1 MGLATKHPPKNT
13 TMKTN
18 TKLAVAFLAAA
29 SSIAASAADAPAPA
43 VTFSGYA
50 VVTGSI
56 SKDSGAKSV
65 DDFDLSAAK
74 FGVNAKL
81 ASNVTAYASLYYSG
95 SSSTADLLDAYVTFD
110 AGSGLTLTAGKF
122 LSYMGYEAF
131 DPINM
136 AQISYANGSL
146 LNGPVPAY
154 HTGLKLDYTV
164 GNHGVGA
171 AVVDSIYGATAFK
184 GDGDYS
190 KKGLEAYYTYK
201 GIKDTQIW
209 LGGHQDNDNG
219 GAVYDL
225 WVSYAVNKT
234 DSIGAEYL
242 VKESDGYNW
251 LLAYTKGIDSKLSV
265 TARLSGEDSSV
276 ADAKFVKYTLSPSY
290 AFTDKFSVRAEVSY
304 TDYSGA
310 GATTSS
316 STFYAIQSL
325 FKF

>member
-1 MGLATKHPPKNT
+1 
-13 TMKTN
+13 MKTH

-29 SSIAASAADAPAPA
+29 SSIAVQAADAPAPA
-43 VTFSGYA
+43 VTFGGYA

-56 SKDSGAKSV
+56 VKDSGAASV
-65 DDFDLSAAK
+65 SDLDLTAAK
-74 FGVNAKL
+74 FGVSAKL
-81 ASNVTAYASLYYSG
+81 ASNVSAYASLYYNG
-95 SSSTADLLDAYVTFD
+95 ADADLLDAYVTFD
-110 AGSGLTLTAGKF
+110 AGSGLTITAGNF

-131 DPINM
+131 DAVNM
-136 AQISYANGSL
+136 AQISYANGGL
-146 LNGPVPAY
+146 LGGPVPAY
-154 HTGLKLDYTV
+154 HTGVKVDYVT
-164 GNHGVGA
+164 GNHGLGA
-171 AVVDSIYGATAFK
+171 AVVDSIYGATLFN
-184 GDGDYS
+184 GDGDYA

-209 LGGHQDNDNG
+209 LGGLQDNDNG

-225 WVSYAVNKT
+225 WVSYALTKT
-234 DSIGAEYL
+234 DSLGAEYL

-265 TARLSGEDSSV
+265 TARLSGEDSTV
-276 ADAKFVKYTLSPSY
+276 ADAKFVKYTLSPAY
-290 AFTDKFSVRAEVSY
+290 AFTDKFTVRAEISY

-310 GATTSS
+310 GAPTAN

>member
-1 MGLATKHPPKNT
+1 
-13 TMKTN
+13 MKTN

-29 SSIAASAADAPAPA
+29 SSIAAQAADAPAPA

-50 VVTGSI
+50 AVTGSI
-56 SKDSGAKSV
+56 TKDSGAKSV
-65 DDFDLSAAK
+65 SDLDLTAAK

-81 ASNVTAYASLYYSG
+81 ASNVSAYASLYYNG
-95 SSSTADLLDAYVTFD
+95 TDADLLDAYVTFD
-110 AGSGLTLTAGKF
+110 AGSGLTITAGNF

-131 DPINM
+131 DAVNM
-136 AQISYANGSL
+136 SQISYANGGL
-146 LNGPVPAY
+146 LGGPVPAY
-154 HTGLKLDYTV
+154 HTGVKVDYTAGV
-164 GNHGVGA
+164 HGIGA
-171 AVVDSIYGATAFK
+171 AVVDSIYGPTLFN
-184 GDGDYS
+184 GDGDYT

-209 LGGHQDNDNG
+209 LGGLQDNDNG

-225 WVSYAVNKT
+225 WVSYALSKT
-234 DSIGAEYL
+234 DSLGAEYL

-251 LLAYTKGIDSKLSV
+251 LLAYTKTVDSKLSY
-265 TARLSGEDSSV
+265 TARLSGESSDI
-276 ADAKFVKYTLSPSY
+276 ANAKFVKYTLSPAY
-290 AFTDKFSVRAEVSY
+290 AFTDKFTVRAEVSY

-310 GATTSS
+310 GASTPN

>member
-1 MGLATKHPPKNT
+1 
-13 TMKTN
+13 MKTN

-43 VTFSGYA
+43 PAVTFSGYA

-56 SKDSGAKSV
+56 TKDSGAASV
-65 DDFDLSAAK
+65 SDLDLTAAK
-74 FGVNAKL
+74 FGVTAKL
-81 ASNVTAYASLYYSG
+81 ATNVTAYASLYYNG
-95 SSSTADLLDAYVTFD
+95 SDADLLDAYVTFD
-110 AGSGLTLTAGKF
+110 AGSGLTITAGKF

-136 AQISYANGSL
+136 AQISYANGGL
-146 LNGPVPAY
+146 LGGPVPAY
-154 HTGLKLDYTV
+154 HTGVKVDYVT
-164 GNHGVGA
+164 GNHGLGA
-171 AVVDSIYGATAFK
+171 AVVDSIYGSTLFN
-184 GDGDYS
+184 GDGSYTS
-190 KKGLEAYYTYK
+190 KGLEAYYTYK

-209 LGGHQDNDNG
+209 LGGLQDNDNG

-225 WVSYAVNKT
+225 WVSYALNKT
-234 DSIGAEYL
+234 DSLGAEYL

-265 TARLSGEDSSV
+265 TARLSGESSDV

-290 AFTDKFSVRAEVSY
+290 AFTDKFTVRAEVSY

-310 GATTSS
+310 GASTSN

>member
-1 MGLATKHPPKNT
+1 MLKWSCYQAPNTNT
-13 TMKTN
+13 TMKTH

-50 VVTGSI
+50 VVTGSVT
-56 SKDSGAKSV
+56 KDSGAASV
-65 DDFDLSAAK
+65 SDLDLTAAK
-74 FGVNAKL
+74 FGVTAKL
-81 ASNVTAYASLYYSG
+81 APTVSAYASLYYNG
-95 SSSTADLLDAYVTFD
+95 TTADLLDAYVTFD
-110 AGSGLTLTAGKF
+110 AGSGLTITAGNF

-136 AQISYANGSL
+136 AQISYANGGL
-146 LNGPVPAY
+146 LGGPVPAY
-154 HTGLKLDYTV
+154 HTGVKVDYV
-164 GNHGVGA
+164 AGNHGLGA
-171 AVVDSIYGATAFK
+171 AVVDSIYGSTLFN
-184 GDGDYS
+184 GDGDYA

-209 LGGHQDNDNG
+209 VGGLQDNDNG

-225 WVSYAVNKT
+225 WVSYALNKT
-234 DSIGAEYL
+234 DSLGAEYL

-265 TARLSGEDSSV
+265 TARLSGESSDV
-276 ADAKFVKYTLSPSY
+276 QNAKFVKYTVSPSY
-290 AFTDKFSVRAEVSY
+290 AFTDKFTVRAEVSY

-310 GATTSS
+310 GAATSN

>member
-1 MGLATKHPPKNT
+1 
-13 TMKTN
+13 MKTN

-29 SSIAASAADAPAPA
+29 SSIAAQAADAPAPA
-43 VTFSGYA
+43 VTFGGYA
-50 VVTGSI
+50 VVTGSVT
-56 SKDSGAKSV
+56 KDSGAASV
-65 DDFDLSAAK
+65 SDLDLTAAK
-74 FGVNAKL
+74 FGVTAKL
-81 ASNVTAYASLYYSG
+81 ATNVTAYASLYYNG
-95 SSSTADLLDAYVTFD
+95 SDADLLDAYVTFD
-110 AGSGLTLTAGKF
+110 AGSGLTITAGNF

-131 DPINM
+131 DAINM
-136 AQISYANGSL
+136 AQISYANGGL
-146 LNGPVPAY
+146 LGGPVPAY
-154 HTGLKLDYTV
+154 HTGVKFDYAT
-164 GNHGVGA
+164 GNHGIGA
-171 AVVDSIYGATAFK
+171 AVVDSIYGSTLFN

-209 LGGHQDNDNG
+209 LGGLQDNDNG

-225 WVSYAVNKT
+225 WVSYALSKT
-234 DSIGAEYL
+234 ESLGAEYL

-265 TARLSGEDSSV
+265 TARLSGESSDV
-276 ADAKFVKYTLSPSY
+276 ADAKFVKYTLSPAY
-290 AFTDKFSVRAEVSY
+290 AFTDKFTVRAEISY

-310 GATTSS
+310 GAATSN

>member
-1 MGLATKHPPKNT
+1 MGLATKHQPKNT

-29 SSIAASAADAPAPA
+29 SSIAAQAADAPAPA

-50 VVTGSI
+50 AVTGSI
-56 SKDSGAKSV
+56 TKDSGASSV
-65 DDFDLSAAK
+65 SDLDLTAAK
-74 FGVNAKL
+74 FGVTAKL
-81 ASNVTAYASLYYSG
+81 ASNVSAYASLYYNG
-95 SSSTADLLDAYVTFD
+95 TDADLLDAYVTFD
-110 AGSGLTLTAGKF
+110 AGSGLTITAGNF

-131 DPINM
+131 DAINM
-136 AQISYANGSL
+136 AQISYANGGL
-146 LNGPVPAY
+146 LGGPVPAY
-154 HTGLKLDYTV
+154 HTGLKVDYVT
-164 GNHGVGA
+164 GNHGLGA
-171 AVVDSIYGATAFK
+171 AVVDSIYGSTLFN
-184 GDGDYS
+184 GDGDYT

-209 LGGHQDNDNG
+209 LGGLQDNDNG

-225 WVSYAVNKT
+225 WVSYALSKT

>member
-1 MGLATKHPPKNT
+1 
-13 TMKTN
+13 MKTN

-43 VTFSGYA
+43 PAVTFSGYA

-56 SKDSGAKSV
+56 TKDSGAASV
-65 DDFDLSAAK
+65 SDLDLTAAK
-74 FGVNAKL
+74 FGVTAKL
-81 ASNVTAYASLYYSG
+81 ASNVSAYASLYYNG
-95 SSSTADLLDAYVTFD
+95 TDADLLDAYVTVD
-110 AGSGLTLTAGKF
+110 AGSGLTITAGNF

-131 DPINM
+131 DAINM
-136 AQISYANGSL
+136 AQISYANGGL
-146 LNGPVPAY
+146 LGGPVPAY
-154 HTGLKLDYTV
+154 HTGVKVDYVT
-164 GNHGVGA
+164 GNHGLGA
-171 AVVDSIYGATAFK
+171 AVVDSIYGSTLFN
-184 GDGDYS
+184 GDGSYTS
-190 KKGLEAYYTYK
+190 KGLEAYYTYK

-209 LGGHQDNDNG
+209 LGGLQDNDNG

-225 WVSYAVNKT
+225 WVSYALNKT
-234 DSIGAEYL
+234 DSLGAEYL

-265 TARLSGEDSSV
+265 TARLSGESSDV

-290 AFTDKFSVRAEVSY
+290 AFTDKFTVRAEVSY

-310 GATTSS
+310 GASTSN

>member
-1 MGLATKHPPKNT
+1 
-13 TMKTN
+13 MKTH

-29 SSIAASAADAPAPA
+29 SSIAAQAADAPAPA

-50 VVTGSI
+50 AVTGSI
-56 SKDSGAKSV
+56 TKDSGAKSV
-65 DDFDLSAAK
+65 SDLDLTAAK

-81 ASNVTAYASLYYSG
+81 ASNVSAYASLYYNG
-95 SSSTADLLDAYVTFD
+95 TDADLLDAYVTFD
-110 AGSGLTLTAGKF
+110 AGSGLTITAGNF

-131 DPINM
+131 DAVNM
-136 AQISYANGSL
+136 SQISYANGGL
-146 LNGPVPAY
+146 LGGPVPAY
-154 HTGLKLDYTV
+154 HTGVKVDYTAGV
-164 GNHGVGA
+164 HGIGA
-171 AVVDSIYGATAFK
+171 AVVDSIYGPTLFN
-184 GDGDYS
+184 GDGDYT

-209 LGGHQDNDNG
+209 LGGLQDNDNG

-225 WVSYAVNKT
+225 WVSYALSKT

-251 LLAYTKGIDSKLSV
+251 LLAYTKAIDSKISV
-265 TARLSGEDSSV
+265 TARLSGESSDV
-276 ADAKFVKYTLSPSY
+276 ADANSAAGAKFLKYTLSPSY
-290 AFTDKFSVRAEVSY
+290 AFTDKFTVRAEVSY
-304 TDYSGA
+304 TDNG
-310 GATTSS
+310 GTATGS

>member
-1 MGLATKHPPKNT
+1 
-13 TMKTN
+13 MKTN
-18 TKLAVAFLAAA
+18 SKLAVAFLAAA

-56 SKDSGAKSV
+56 SKDSGAASV
-65 DDFDLSAAK
+65 SDLDLTAAK

-81 ASNVTAYASLYYSG
+81 ASNVSAYASLYYNG
-95 SSSTADLLDAYVTFD
+95 TDADLLDAYVTFD
-110 AGSGLTLTAGKF
+110 AGSGLTITAGNF

-131 DPINM
+131 DAVNM
-136 AQISYANGSL
+136 TQISYANGGL
-146 LNGPVPAY
+146 LGGPVPAY
-154 HTGLKLDYTV
+154 HTGVKVDYTAGV
-164 GNHGVGA
+164 HGIGA
-171 AVVDSIYGATAFK
+171 AVVDSIYGPTLFN
-184 GDGDYS
+184 GDGDYTT
-190 KKGLEAYYTYK
+190 KGLEAYYTYK

-209 LGGHQDNDNG
+209 LGGLQDNDNG

-225 WVSYAVNKT
+225 WVSYALSKT

-242 VKESDGYNW
+242 VKESD
-251 LLAYTKGIDSKLSV
+251 AYTKAVDSKISV
-265 TARLSGEDSSV
+265 TARLSGESSDV
-276 ADAKFVKYTLSPSY
+276 QDAKFVKYTLSPAY
-290 AFTDKFSVRAEVSY
+290 AFTDKFTVRAEVSY

-310 GATTSS
+310 GATTTG